1 MRRRSSMG
9 FTSRAYT
16 FTLSSNTSPTTLA
29 SGVSSCMRL
38 RQRSSVLLPQPDG
51 PMMAVTVGSGNRSDT
66 SRTAR
71 CCPNSA
77 VSRTV
82 SRRRRVLADATIALP
97 RDPAGRERNDEHEA
111 HQDEGRCP
119 RQPVPFIEW
128 ARRIDVDLQRQRLH
142 WLCDREREVEIAQC
156 GEEQRSRLAGDARD
170 AHHGPGDDAAG
181 CPPQPRPIGTPINGA
196 TPTPLAVPT
205 SAFAPPPPA
214 WPAGTGLFVKNAQ
227 SIDEAPFTTRSPRM
241 TTRASTAIRDSTTT
255 SAVIARLTS

>member
-16 FTLSSNTSPTTLA
+16 FTLSSNTSPATLA

-51 PMMAVTVGSGNRSDT
+51 PMMAVTVCAGNRSDT

-71 CCPNSA
+71 CCPKSA

-82 SRRRRVLADATIALP
+82 SSRSRVLADATIALP

-119 RQPVPFIEW
+119 RQTVPFIQW

-170 AHHGPGDDAAG
+170 AHQAPGDDAAECRAG
-181 CPPQPRPIGTPINGA
+181 DDLDRC
-196 TPTPLAVPT
+196 
-205 SAFAPPPPA
+205 APPRI
-214 WPAGTGLFVKNAQ
+214 AQ
-227 SIDEAPFTTRSPRM
+227 RERSEERRVGKECRSRWSPYH
-241 TTRASTAIRDSTTT
+241 
-255 SAVIARLTS
+255 